1 MTCDDCSLQLSCDPR
16 LLPLIQTLFEI
27 VLFRKGPEHIP
38 RSGVLL
44 VVTIALWLVA
54 GLGQIVLIDRGS
66 EAGIVIDI
74 FSALLAV
81 ICYTALLIAFGKG
94 ERLTQMITA
103 ALGCSALLLTVF
115 TFSFLFARLIGSPT
129 LVAVFFWIYLPWAIA
144 VRGHIIA
151 RAIDRHWY
159 LGLVFA
165 VLIFVLQ
172 YVAVNFLR
180 AP

>member
-1 MTCDDCSLQLSCDPR
+1 M
-16 LLPLIQTLFEI
+16 LPLIQTLFQI

-44 VVTIALWLVA
+44 AMTIVLWLVT
-54 GLGQIVLIDRGS
+54 GLAQIVLTDRGS

-81 ICYTALLIAFGKG
+81 ICYLAILIAFGKS

-103 ALGCSALLLTVF
+103 ALGCSALLLTAF
-115 TFSFLFARLIGSPT
+115 TFCFLLARLMGSQT
-129 LVAVFFWIYLPWAIA
+129 MVAVFFWIYLPWAIA